1 MNWLDI
7 VIIVILLG
15 GAVQGMRMGLIGA
28 AFSAVGMLIGWQ
40 LAGQF
45 SDDLGDL
52 VGESLSTDT
61 WVTVIAYV
69 IIMGL
74 SVVVA
79 GILARIVRPILS
91 ISTLG
96 LSSMVDRFGG
106 LALGFVVGVI
116 LSGTLIIAMARF
128 AYNFDLPEEG
138 IAGSVAQRIPNPED
152 TRQSVEDALVAS
164 SIVSVFIDAADLL
177 PGDTLGFIPSD
188 FKASLDILEERI
200 DQENDS

>member
-7 VIIVILLG
+7 VLIVIVLG
-15 GAVQGMRMGLIGA
+15 GAFQGMRMRLIGA
-28 AFSAVGMLIGWQ
+28 ALSAVGMLIGWQ

-45 SDDLGDL
+45 SDDLGGL
-52 VGESLSTDT
+52 VGDSLSTDT

-96 LSSMVDRFGG
+96 LSSMVDRLGG
-106 LALGFVVGVI
+106 LAPGIVVGVI

-128 AYNFDLPEEG
+128 AYNFDIPEEG
-138 IAGSVAQRIPNPED
+138 IAGSVAQRIPNPEE
-152 TRQSVEDALVAS
+152 TRQSVEDALVGS
-164 SIVSVFIDAADLL
+164 SIVPVFIDAADLL

>member
-7 VIIVILLG
+7 LIIVLVVG
-15 GAVQGMRMGLIGA
+15 GAIQGMRMGLIGA
-28 AFSAVGMLIGWQ
+28 AFSAVEILIGWQ

-45 SDDLGDL
+45 SDDLGEL
-52 VGESLSTDT
+52 VGESLSRDT
-61 WVTVIAYV
+61 WVTVIAYI

-96 LSSMVDRFGG
+96 LSSMVDRLGG

-116 LSGTLIIAMARF
+116 LSSTLIIAMARF

-138 IAGSVAQRIPNPED
+138 IAGSVAQRVPNPEQ
-152 TRQSVEDALVAS
+152 TRQGVEDALVAS
-164 SIVSVFIDAADLL
+164 SIVEVFINASDAL

-188 FKASLDILEERI
+188 FKASLDILEQRI